1 MKASV
6 LFAILLLCGAALAA
20 NKPVGRVKTYQPESV
35 ILHQGTERPVEKGTP
50 VHVGDRIVTGPDGAV
65 GITFV
70 DGSVLSLG
78 PGTEFILDELR
89 FNPADKDVSFLSRLQ
104 RGTATF
110 LSGAIGRI
118 LPQSVK
124 FKTPTATL
132 GLRGTKVLIKVQRMG
147 WLRAGTPETFWR

>member
-1 MKASV
+1 MKARV
-6 LFAILLLCGAALAA
+6 LLAMLLLCGAVLAA
-20 NKPVGRVKTYQPESV
+20 NQPVGSVKTYQPECV
-35 ILHQGTERPVEKGTP
+35 IIHEGIERPAAKGAP
-50 VHVGDRIVTGPDGAV
+50 VHVGDRIVTDSDGAV

-89 FNPADKDVSFLSRLQ
+89 FNPREKDVSFFSRLQ

-118 LPQSVK
+118 LPESVK

-132 GLRGTKVLIKVQRMG
+132 GLRGTKVLIKVQ
-147 WLRAGTPETFWR
+147 